1 VSLRWRI
8 ALGFALVALATA
20 AVIALA
26 TPPIVIQ
33 GFSDIDTDNDGGRPA
48 ATSAINTGT
57 PGTYGTSG
65 TSGTS
70 GTDES
75 ETDSGGSPVTRRT
88 TAPPTAAPTENPTAT
103 QAAVAAATEVNASEA
118 PSRPPAAAATTTGQ
132 AQQTTIIRLILAALG
147 AAAVASLFGLL
158 AAGRLVRPLTRLE
171 QAAADVA
178 RGDLGRR
185 SGLADRSDEFGQL
198 GRTFDSMASQLQSAD
213 QNRRRF
219 LQDAAHELKTPL
231 AVIDA
236 TSSAIMDG
244 VYTPERRHLETIRDQ
259 SRILARIVD
268 DLRTIS
274 LAEGGH
280 LPLERRPVDARGM
293 LDSVAAGFEARAA
306 SASIRLAVEGPR
318 GLIVEAD
325 PDRLRQVVGALVDNA
340 LRHTP
345 ENGSVTISARPVQ
358 SPGVAV
364 AARVGTAR
372 QLVRLSVE
380 DTGEG
385 IPEEAL
391 PRVFERFYQA
401 DPSRTR
407 GTGMSGLGCRS
418 FGRWPSLTAGASA
431 PRTGPKAAPGS
442 GWNSRPFVP
451 VDAQSSNPA
460 GSIHRYRVEQA
471 RWRNARAAVQ
481 SGADVSAF
489 KRRVVMSWGKSS
501 SGFGPAKRRSPDSY
515 RLCADRKSQMERAV
529 SNVRLVFP
537 KMNAGNIQRPPGHV
551 WPAPSTR

>member
-1 VSLRWRI
+1 MSLRWRI

-26 TPPIVIQ
+26 TPPIVTQ
-33 GFSDIDTDNDGGRPA
+33 GFSDYDTDSDGSRPA
-48 ATSAINTGT
+48 ATATIDTSTLGT
-57 PGTYGTSG
+57 PPGTSG
-65 TSGTS
+65 TPNRPGASGA
-70 GTDES
+70 DES
-75 ETDSGGSPVTRRT
+75 ETENGGAVVTSR
-88 TAPPTAAPTENPTAT
+88 PLAAPTVTPTIVPTVSPTVNPTADP
-103 QAAVAAATEVNASEA
+103 AAVAATEASASET
-118 PSRPPAAAATTTGQ
+118 PTRPPAATTTTAGQ
-132 AQQTTIIRLILAALG
+132 AQETTIIRLILAALL
-147 AAAVASLFGLL
+147 AASVASLFGLL

-213 QNRRRF
+213 ETRRRF

-280 LPLERRPVDARGM
+280 LPLERRPLDARAM

-306 SASIRLAVEGPR
+306 SASISLSVEGPK

-325 PDRLRQVVGALVDNA
+325 PDRLRQVIGALVDNA

-345 ENGSVTISARPVQ
+345 ENGSVQISARPIQ
-358 SPGVAV
+358 AAGVV
-364 AARVGTAR
+364 VTPRPGTAR
-372 QLVRLSVE
+372 PVVRIAVE

-385 IPEEAL
+385 IPAEAL

-407 GTGMSGLGCRS
+407 GTGTSGLGLSIVRALAEAH
-418 FGRWPSLTAGASA
+418 GWRVGAQNTPEGGA
-431 PRTGPKAAPGS
+431 RLWIDLP
-442 GWNSRPFVP
+442 P
-451 VDAQSSNPA
+451 V
-460 GSIHRYRVEQA
+460 RV
-471 RWRNARAAVQ
+471 
-481 SGADVSAF
+481 G
-489 KRRVVMSWGKSS
+489 
-501 SGFGPAKRRSPDSY
+501 
-515 RLCADRKSQMERAV
+515 
-529 SNVRLVFP
+529 
-537 KMNAGNIQRPPGHV
+537 
-551 WPAPSTR
+551 

>member
-33 GFSDIDTDNDGGRPA
+33 GFSDIDTDSDSRPA
-48 ATSAINTGT
+48 VTTTIT
-57 PGTYGTSG
+57 PGASG
-65 TSGTS
+65 TVTVPA
-70 GTDES
+70 TDES
-75 ETDSGGSPVTRRT
+75 ENEGGDGPITPRP
-88 TAPPTAAPTENPTAT
+88 TASSSLAPTAAPTVAPTAT
-103 QAAVAAATEVNASEA
+103 PTADQAAVAAASEA
-118 PSRPPAAAATTTGQ
+118 NATETPTQPPAASTTTTGQ
-132 AQQTTIIRLILAALG
+132 AQETTIIRLILAALG

-178 RGDLGRR
+178 HGDLGRR

-213 QNRRRF
+213 ETRRRF

-280 LPLERRPVDARGM
+280 LPLERRPLDARGI

-306 SASIRLAVEGPR
+306 SASIRLAVDGPK

-325 PDRLRQVVGALVDNA
+325 PDRLRQVIGALVDNA

-345 ENGSVTISARPVQ
+345 ENGSVQISARPIPA
-358 SPGVAV
+358 PGS
-364 AARVGTAR
+364 AAASRAGTAHPV
-372 QLVRLSVE
+372 VRIAVE

-385 IPEEAL
+385 IPADAL
-391 PRVFERFYQA
+391 PRIFERFYQA

-407 GTGMSGLGCRS
+407 GTGTSGLGLSIVRALAEAH
-418 FGRWPSLTAGASA
+418 GWRVGAEN
-431 PRTGPKAAPGS
+431 APG
-442 GWNSRPFVP
+442 GGARLWIDIPP
-451 VDAQSSNPA
+451 V
-460 GSIHRYRVEQA
+460 RV
-471 RWRNARAAVQ
+471 
-481 SGADVSAF
+481 G
-489 KRRVVMSWGKSS
+489 
-501 SGFGPAKRRSPDSY
+501 
-515 RLCADRKSQMERAV
+515 
-529 SNVRLVFP
+529 
-537 KMNAGNIQRPPGHV
+537 
-551 WPAPSTR
+551 